1 MSALAYFWTFD
12 IWGVDRHGAV
22 DILMMPQLEYVTSPT
37 CVGLGYVGRIQAWAA
52 LGSVGRPREAAG
64 DAMGGNALRYRE
76 KLIPI
81 PQCQPIKANRSF
93 VPKKTLTF

>member
-1 MSALAYFWTFD
+1 ML
-12 IWGVDRHGAV
+12 GVYR
-22 DILMMPQLEYVTSPT
+22 
-37 CVGLGYVGRIQAWAA
+37 LGQA
-52 LGSVGRPREAAG
+52 LGNVGRPREAAG

-93 VPKKTLTF
+93 VPKKLKLFNPVTFLLKLLDIRYLLQGLPIKLNWGEIWTEV

>member
-1 MSALAYFWTFD
+1 ML
-12 IWGVDRHGAV
+12 GVYR
-22 DILMMPQLEYVTSPT
+22 
-37 CVGLGYVGRIQAWAA
+37 LGQA

-93 VPKKTLTF
+93 VSKKNFNFLIL